1 MALSRTQK
9 MRNAARKRHATFKR
23 TKVQTHGGTRK
34 NYSAKEAKKIEAAM
48 GKGSFSSVTG
58 GAKNPLNRAPSTE
71 GVKVG
76 EMKPEFTSS
85 LTGTDYSKFAGA
97 MNANPFAPGASTG
110 PSFSDSLRMSGARFN
125 EVGRNDLAG
134 GTKTAGIFDF
144 LSKPAIPNA
153 AEKGKEYLDGV
164 RDTNAADDTKLLQNL
179 FKRIK
184 INNELGDQSYNSIG
198 DGTLTATNYNDLSP
212 GLQSILQNQLKSFER
227 QGKGAGELQRLQK
240 MYPGF
245 TKADAGMDMS
255 GMFAS
260 TDLAGSNIQ
269 PVASSYDPGS
279 TRFAVESGNFDPDA
293 YQANAGGLNLSQG
306 YGGVDQETSSR
317 IGRALA
323 AGPSPRMLSEGG
335 DLRFSDM
342 FNAATPGATLT
353 KGINTVKNKIPLLN
367 RIPDM
372 KMNSVAEEAQ
382 RQYLG
387 YNPNLPAS
395 ALARMDRRGGSG
407 TRTAAAPTVAQQVSP
422 ETQPVPSTSTT
433 SATQTGVDPNRLLQ
447 IQQQAY
453 QQAYNPMS
461 IGGFN
466 PQFRF
471 ASRAP
476 SIDYSTY
483 FNYS

>member
-1 MALSRTQK
+1 
-9 MRNAARKRHATFKR
+9 
-23 TKVQTHGGTRK
+23 
-34 NYSAKEAKKIEAAM
+34 
-48 GKGSFSSVTG
+48 
-58 GAKNPLNRAPSTE
+58 
-71 GVKVG
+71 
-76 EMKPEFTSS
+76 
-85 LTGTDYSKFAGA
+85 
-97 MNANPFAPGASTG
+97 
-110 PSFSDSLRMSGARFN
+110 MSN
-125 EVGRNDLAG
+125 
-134 GTKTAGIFDF
+134 
-144 LSKPAIPNA
+144 
-153 AEKGKEYLDGV
+153 
-164 RDTNAADDTKLLQNL
+164 
-179 FKRIK
+179 
-184 INNELGDQSYNSIG
+184 
-198 DGTLTATNYNDLSP
+198 
-212 GLQSILQNQLKSFER
+212 
-227 QGKGAGELQRLQK
+227 
-240 MYPGF
+240 
-245 TKADAGMDMS
+245 
-255 GMFAS
+255 MFAS
-260 TDLAGSNIQ
+260 SDLSSLAGTGIQ
-269 PVASSYDPGS
+269 PTASSYDPGS

-353 KGINTVKNKIPLLN
+353 KGINTVKNKIPLLK

>member
-1 MALSRTQK
+1 
-9 MRNAARKRHATFKR
+9 
-23 TKVQTHGGTRK
+23 
-34 NYSAKEAKKIEAAM
+34 
-48 GKGSFSSVTG
+48 
-58 GAKNPLNRAPSTE
+58 
-71 GVKVG
+71 
-76 EMKPEFTSS
+76 
-85 LTGTDYSKFAGA
+85 
-97 MNANPFAPGASTG
+97 
-110 PSFSDSLRMSGARFN
+110 
-125 EVGRNDLAG
+125 
-134 GTKTAGIFDF
+134 
-144 LSKPAIPNA
+144 
-153 AEKGKEYLDGV
+153 
-164 RDTNAADDTKLLQNL
+164 
-179 FKRIK
+179 
-184 INNELGDQSYNSIG
+184 
-198 DGTLTATNYNDLSP
+198 
-212 GLQSILQNQLKSFER
+212 
-227 QGKGAGELQRLQK
+227 

-260 TDLAGSNIQ
+260 TDLASSGIQ
-269 PVASSYDPGS
+269 PVASSYDRGS

-317 IGRALA
+317 IGRALT
-323 AGPSPRMLSEGG
+323 AGSSSRMLSEGG